1 MHGLFPLLGRI
12 FLSLIFLM
20 AAVNQIVNFAGTQQ
34 YMASFGMPATGFLL
48 ICAILLELS
57 GSVLLILGYRLRWGV
72 ALLILF
78 LIPAT
83 LIFHTKFSDPFQI
96 IQFEKNL
103 AILGGLLVLYGFGP
117 GNLSLGSR
125 QKSPQL

>member
-20 AAVNQIVNFAGTQQ
+20 AAVNQIVNFPGTQQ

-78 LIPAT
+78 LFPAT

-103 AILGGLLVLYGFGP
+103 AILGGLLLLYGFGP